1 MNGSAK
7 MTLIHAMVGLAI
19 ATLLAENNFPAAL
32 CPHFFQ
38 FHELLRIEGHAG
50 QVWVMFVPCKLLE
63 KQFL

>member
-1 MNGSAK
+1 MNQKILNVRLCQFYFLKMSVIFYCMNGSAK

-38 FHELLRIEGHAG
+38 FHEL
-50 QVWVMFVPCKLLE
+50 
-63 KQFL
+63 